1 MGLDV
6 YAGPVSRYA
15 GGDWQSVIQQSSVE
29 TGVPVITVRSGAIPE
44 DLIRAVADMQAG
56 LTGTREV
63 GPAPPVVQPIAQWQA
78 EIKRR
83 LGVDEAW
90 DDRPDGEFLS
100 DQPGWWGYGAVLL
113 LAAYDEQPALAPGMK
128 VKRLLGSRTVPAVAP
143 EEFGQAEAFQVAA
156 QAPTRYPTLLRG
168 AEWCLPVE
176 GGPVLFAAPTPFG
189 KEVTMGHV
197 SQLHAELMMLN
208 ERTLQLD
215 PEGLAKARRNE
226 DEPDMNS
233 FEAMAPFGL
242 SVLLGTAEFALEHR
256 AAWILDY

>member
-15 GGDWQSVIQQSSVE
+15 GGDWQTVMQQSSVQ
-29 TGVPVITVRSGAIPE
+29 TGVPVITVRSGALPD
-44 DLIRAVADMQAG
+44 DLLRAVADMQAG
-56 LTGTREV
+56 LTGAREV
-63 GPAPPVVQPIAQWQA
+63 GPARAPVQPIAQWQA
-78 EIKRR
+78 EVKRR
-83 LGVDEAW
+83 LGVDETW

-143 EEFGQAEAFQVAA
+143 AEFGQAEAFQVAA
-156 QAPTRYPTLLRG
+156 QAPVRYPTLLR
-168 AEWCLPVE
+168 AEWCLPLE

-197 SQLHAELMMLN
+197 SRLWAELVMLN
-208 ERTLQLD
+208 ERTLRLD
-215 PEGLAKARRNE
+215 AEGLAKARRNE
-226 DEPDMNS
+226 SEPDLNS

-242 SVLLGTAEFALEHR
+242 SVLLATAEFAVQRR